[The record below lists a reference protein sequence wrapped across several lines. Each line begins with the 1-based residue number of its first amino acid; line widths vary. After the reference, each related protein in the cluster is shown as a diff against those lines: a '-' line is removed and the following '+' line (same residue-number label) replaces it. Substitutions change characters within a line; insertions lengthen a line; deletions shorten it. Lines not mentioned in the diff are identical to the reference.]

1 MSLSSCPSDIG
12 IPNYF
17 QQEAGIITF
26 GRIELHVPLEVSKG
40 CEASCPDEAGTWGFL

>member
-26 GRIELHVPLEVSKG
+26 GSIELRVPLKVSKG
-40 CEASCPDEAGTWGFL
+40 CEASFPDDGGT